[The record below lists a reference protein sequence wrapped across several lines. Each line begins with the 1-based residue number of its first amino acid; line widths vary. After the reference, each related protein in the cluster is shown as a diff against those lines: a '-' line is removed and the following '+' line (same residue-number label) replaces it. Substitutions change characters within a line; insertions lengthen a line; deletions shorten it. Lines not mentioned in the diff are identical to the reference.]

1 MVFLAVEN
9 RGVSYMNNGDGLIR
23 SVEQEKN
30 LVKPERNYFFTSIA
44 IFIYNLSRST
54 SAVITD

>member
-1 MVFLAVEN
+1 
-9 RGVSYMNNGDGLIR
+9 MNNGDGLIR